1 MCAGAK
7 LMQAYG
13 RSRAARAAAATAVVF
28 CGLTVALPS
37 AGCDRN
43 AGAPKNQVRI
53 GAKNF
58 TEQFILGELL
68 AQLVEA
74 KTDISVDRQFY
85 LGGTMICHGALAN
98 GEIDVY
104 PEYTGTALTTIL
116 KREVLATPEE
126 TYNAVAKA
134 YREQFKSEWLS
145 PLGFNNTYAITV
157 READAQAKNWQTVSD
172 LERDASLLKAG
183 FTAEFVERPDGYP
196 GLKRKYAFEFG
207 SVSELD
213 AGLMYKALAAGEV
226 DVICAFAT
234 DGRIAAYNLVPLE
247 DDKRFFP
254 PYFAAPVV
262 RSAVLEAHPELR
274 DVLNGLA
281 GKLDDSQMQKLN
293 YEVDEKKRSP
303 ADVAREFLQSQGLV
317 D

>member
-1 MCAGAK
+1 MSAGANV
-7 LMQAYG
+7 MRVYG
-13 RSRAARAAAATAVVF
+13 RPHAKRIAAATVAVF
-28 CGLTVALPS
+28 CGLTVALPL
-37 AGCDRN
+37 AGCKRN
-43 AGAPKNQVRI
+43 TGAAKAQVRI
-53 GAKNF
+53 AAKNF
-58 TEQFILGELL
+58 TEQFILGEML

-74 KTDISVDRQFY
+74 KTDITVDRQFY

-116 KREVLATPEE
+116 KRRVLATPDE

-134 YREQFKSEWLS
+134 YGKQFKCEWLS

-157 READAQAKNWQTVSD
+157 RETDAQAKNWQTVSD
-172 LERDASLLKAG
+172 LEGEASSLTAG

-196 GLKRKYAFEFG
+196 GLKREYGYQFG
-207 SVSELD
+207 SVRELD

-234 DGRIAAYNLVPLE
+234 DGRIAAYSLVPLE

-262 RSAVLEAHPELR
+262 RSAVLQAHPELR
-274 DVLNGLA
+274 EALNGLA

-317 D
+317 N

>member
-1 MCAGAK
+1 MCVGK
-7 LMQAYG
+7 RPVRVNGKHRLI
-13 RSRAARAAAATAVVF
+13 RAVVVALATA
-28 CGLTVALPS
+28 CGLAAVSPL
-37 AGCDRN
+37 AGCKRD
-43 AGAPKNQVRI
+43 ADATKVHVRI
-53 GAKNF
+53 AAKNF

-68 AQLVEA
+68 AQLVEG
-74 KTDISVDRQFY
+74 KTDLAVERNFY
-85 LGGTMICHGALAN
+85 LGGTMICHGALVS

-116 KREVLATPEE
+116 KREVLATPDE
-126 TYNAVAKA
+126 TYSAVAKA
-134 YREQFKSEWLS
+134 YREQFKCEWLS
-145 PLGFNNTYAITV
+145 PLGFNNTYAITA
-157 READAQAKNWQTVSD
+157 RETDAQAKNWQTVSD
-172 LERDASLLKAG
+172 LKREAPSLEAG

-196 GLKRKYAFEFG
+196 GLKRKYGFEFG
-207 SVSELD
+207 SVRELD

-262 RSAVLEAHPELR
+262 RSAVLQAHPELR
-274 DVLNGLA
+274 NALNGLA
-281 GKLDDSQMQKLN
+281 DKLDDSQMQKLN

-303 ADVAREFLQSQGLV
+303 ADVAREFLRSRGLV
-317 D
+317 S